1 MSESVKIECLIK
13 RRGGSEV
20 TFGKNAATQ
29 VKYHFKPV
37 DPANPDSP
45 HVADVA
51 DDEHINRL
59 LSIPGYRIYRDQAKP
74 LASLALTPEPD
85 NYQPEDEYA
94 DLVGI
99 DADVV
104 DGDWLHG
111 FSRKVLAIDPKSKA
125 KLSSRLKKSYEQ
137 TLPDGASAND
147 YIRAILKNMIAE
159 QEAAS
164 SLAQGNN
171 TETGK
176 ELGGSEQNTQQD
188 GASEHTDPQNQ

>member
-37 DPANPDSP
+37 DAANPDSP
-45 HVADVA
+45 HVCEIDN
-51 DDEHINRL
+51 DEHISRL
-59 LSIPGYRIYRDQAKP
+59 LSIQGYRIYREKSAP
-74 LASLALTPEPD
+74 VISLPITPPESD
-85 NYQPEDEYA
+85 YSPEDEYA

-111 FSRKVLAIDPKSKA
+111 FSRKVLDIPPTHKA
-125 KLSSRLKKSYEQ
+125 KLAGKLKKSYEQ

-164 SLAQGNN
+164 ALAAGNN
-171 TETGK
+171 IETSK
-176 ELGGSEQNTQQD
+176 EAAGEGAQDQNQQQD
-188 GASEHTDPQNQ
+188 SDQ